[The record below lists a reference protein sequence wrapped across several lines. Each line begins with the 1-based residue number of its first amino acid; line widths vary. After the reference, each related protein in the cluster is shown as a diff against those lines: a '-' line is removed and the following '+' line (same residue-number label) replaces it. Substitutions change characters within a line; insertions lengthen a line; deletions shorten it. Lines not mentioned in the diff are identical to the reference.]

1 MIEKLRVDDAVEASP
16 IHLFGG
22 MWGTIATGLFSNKK
36 GVFYGASGC
45 GTFFGYQILGL
56 VCMFLWTTFFSILF
70 FFSMKKLN
78 LLRIEKEIEIIG
90 LDIAELGGMTDEVY
104 QRIKIEYG
112 RNLLATPEINRQL

>member
-1 MIEKLRVDDAVEASP
+1 
-16 IHLFGG
+16 
-22 MWGTIATGLFSNKK
+22 
-36 GVFYGASGC
+36 
-45 GTFFGYQILGL
+45 
-56 VCMFLWTTFFSILF
+56 MFTWTTFFSILF

-78 LLRIEKEIEIIG
+78 LLRIGKEIEIIG